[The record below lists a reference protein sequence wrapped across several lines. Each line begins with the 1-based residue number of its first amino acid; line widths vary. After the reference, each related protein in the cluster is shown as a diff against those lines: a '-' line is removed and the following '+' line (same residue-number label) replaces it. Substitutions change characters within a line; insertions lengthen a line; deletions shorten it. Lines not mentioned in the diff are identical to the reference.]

1 MTEQVYHRARA
12 VAYAQKWAFSR
23 NPAFLNFDGM
33 GGDCTN
39 FASQCLYA
47 GSGIMNY
54 TDTFG
59 WYYRSSRDRSPSWT
73 GVPYLY
79 NFLISNKS
87 VGPYAVQTDAQQVLP
102 GDLVQLGTR
111 RRAILSQPGDRRRRR
126 RRHICGRPHRRCVY
140 ATAQQL
146 HIRPGAIFT
155 HCRCASLVSG
165 VTAGCPDNFAE

>member
-1 MTEQVYHRARA
+1 LTEQVYNRARA

-39 FASQCLYA
+39 FASQCLYT

-102 GDLVQLGTR
+102 GDLVQLGTAAGQFYHSPVIVAADGDDIYVAAHTDDAYMR
-111 RRAILSQPGDRRRRR
+111 PLSSYTYDQARF
-126 RRHICGRPHRRCVY
+126 
-140 ATAQQL
+140 L
-146 HIRPGAIFT
+146 HI
-155 HCRCASLVSG
+155 VG
-165 VTAGCPDNFAE
+165 VRHW